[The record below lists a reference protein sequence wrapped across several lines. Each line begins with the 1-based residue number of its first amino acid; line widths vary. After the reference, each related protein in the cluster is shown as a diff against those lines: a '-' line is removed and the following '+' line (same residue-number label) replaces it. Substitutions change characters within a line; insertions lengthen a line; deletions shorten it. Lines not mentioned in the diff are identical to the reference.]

1 MNFLVFHGFS
11 KKFRF
16 KRKFRDFSAN
26 FQGSYCFIPPDF
38 SNDNS
43 WWMLTSQDISRESS
57 LFSIISREIAGE
69 NSLWL
74 ISVLTQTKQN
84 MTTFRDL
91 LLCKET

>member
-1 MNFLVFHGFS
+1 MNFLAFHGFS

-16 KRKFRDFSAN
+16 KRKFCDFSAN
-26 FQGSYCFIPPDF
+26 FQGTYCFIPPDF

-43 WWMLTSQDISRESS
+43 QWTLTSQEILRESL
-57 LFSIISREIAGE
+57 LFSIVSREIVGE

-84 MTTFRDL
+84 TPTFRDL